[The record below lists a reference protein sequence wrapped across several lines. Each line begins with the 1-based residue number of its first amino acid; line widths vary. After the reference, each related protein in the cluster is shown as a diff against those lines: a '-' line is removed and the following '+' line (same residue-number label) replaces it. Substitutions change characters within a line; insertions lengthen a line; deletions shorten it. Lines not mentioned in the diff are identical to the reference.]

1 MKTRGLTLV
10 ELMAALA
17 LTAVVAGIAG
27 ALLFRSLDLVER
39 DADSSA
45 AARDAD
51 TALDD
56 LAADLA
62 AQTDARDYPA
72 PVVDFSLT
80 KENRVLAL
88 YIAAPEGVRSV
99 AWYLAGEGAFD
110 LFRVEAGASATAAA
124 LPGNAAG
131 NAARAI
137 LAGTL
142 KTGDSGAVHECP
154 RVTLLHRDAAPS
166 GAIPQILMESL
177 TAEGARRLAAGEAIT
192 NLPVRCVLSSARPV
206 PAR

>member
-27 ALLFRSLDLVER
+27 VLLFRSLDIVER
-39 DADSSA
+39 DADSSST
-45 AARDAD
+45 ARDAD
-51 TALDD
+51 LALDD

-62 AQTDARDYPA
+62 AQADSPELPA
-72 PVVDFSLT
+72 PVADFSLT

-88 YIAAPEGVRSV
+88 SIAAQDGVRAV
-99 AWYLAGEGAFD
+99 AWFVVGEGPFD
-110 LFRVEAGASATAAA
+110 LYRVEADSSATAAA
-124 LPGNAAG
+124 LPGNAAA

-142 KTGDSGAVHECP
+142 KTGESGAVLECP
-154 RVTLLHRDAAPS
+154 RVTLLHRDAALP
-166 GAIPQILMESL
+166 GVIPQVLMESL

-192 NLPVRCVLSSARPV
+192 NLPARSVLSSARPV
-206 PAR
+206 PVR

>member
-27 ALLFRSLDLVER
+27 ALLLRSLDLVER

-56 LAADLA
+56 LAGDLA

-72 PVVDFSLT
+72 PVADFSLT

-88 YIAAPEGVRSV
+88 SIAAPEGVRSV
-99 AWYLAGEGAFD
+99 AWYLAGEGPFD
-110 LFRVEAGASATAAA
+110 LFRVEANSSATAAA
-124 LPGNAAG
+124 LPGNAAE

-137 LAGTL
+137 LAGAL
-142 KTGDSGAVHECP
+142 KTEDSGAVLECP
-154 RVTLLHRDAAPS
+154 RVTLLRRDAALS
-166 GAIPQILMESL
+166 GEIPQILMESL
-177 TAEGARRLAAGEAIT
+177 TAEGMRRLAAGEAVT
-192 NLPVRCVLSSARPV
+192 NLPARCVRSSARPV
-206 PAR
+206 PVR

>member
-39 DADSSA
+39 DTDSSA
-45 AARDAD
+45 AARDAYM
-51 TALDD
+51 ALDD

-72 PVVDFSLT
+72 PVAEFSLT

-88 YIAAPEGVRSV
+88 YIAAPEGVRAV
-99 AWYLAGEGAFD
+99 AWFLAGEGPFD
-110 LFRVEAGASATAAA
+110 LFRVEADSSATVAA
-124 LPGNAAG
+124 LPGNAAE

-137 LAGTL
+137 LAGGSTA
-142 KTGDSGAVHECP
+142 GDSDATLECP
-154 RVTLLHRDAAPS
+154 RVTLLHRDDALS

-177 TAEGARRLAAGEAIT
+177 SAEGARRLAAGEAIA
-192 NLPVRCVLSSARPV
+192 NLPVRCILSSARPV
-206 PAR
+206 PVR